1 MSDDWGGA
9 AEQGLTRH
17 QAISAVLEWVIEGDA
32 TLTISAV
39 DPSWHDGSAA

>member
-17 QAISAVLEWVIEGDA
+17 QAIAAVLVWVLEGDA
-32 TLTISAV
+32 TLTISTV
-39 DPSWHDGSAA
+39 DPSWCDGSAA